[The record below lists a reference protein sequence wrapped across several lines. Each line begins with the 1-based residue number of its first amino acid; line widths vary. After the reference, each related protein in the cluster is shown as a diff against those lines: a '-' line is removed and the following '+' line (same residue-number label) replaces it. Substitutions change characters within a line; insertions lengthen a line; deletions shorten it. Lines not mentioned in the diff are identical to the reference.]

1 MVFVKVTVALLSL
14 NKEGT
19 VGKTFKTYLT
29 KLVFNECRAM
39 RQLGEHKMKISRK
52 KIERHQFVGYY

>member
-1 MVFVKVTVALLSL
+1 LSL